1 MTMLQPDPVLLEKQA
16 LQQDVEAREA
26 ALDRAHSFIV
36 QAPAGSGK
44 TELLI
49 QRYLALLSAVDAPEE
64 IIAITFT
71 RKAATE
77 MRVRI
82 LQALSAAG
90 EADSDRPHKLRT
102 QQLARE
108 ALRRDAAKNWAL
120 REQPGRMRILTI
132 DALNGW
138 LARQMP
144 WLSGLG
150 PLSAVTDDAAALYRE
165 TVRAVL
171 LGEAGGRD
179 VRRAVRRLLV
189 HLDNRFGTI
198 ELLLAEMLAIR
209 DQWIG
214 LVEGGLES
222 TAARQLLEH
231 SLKRIIT
238 RHLETLQMHLGAGSI
253 DEALELAGHAAAV
266 LSRDA
271 ERDSGALA
279 ACLENKAVP
288 AADPTDLPVWLA
300 LRQLLLTE
308 SGTFRSPRGINVRLG
323 FAAGDPMKDRL
334 IALLESLSDN
344 EALRES
350 LAGLRGLPSPAF
362 DETQWDVIGSIV
374 AILGACLE
382 ELRAQFTRSGGTDHI
397 EVAAAA
403 RRALGGE
410 LDPTELAMLL
420 EYRIRHIL
428 VDEFQDT
435 SSNQF
440 LLLEQLTAGWSAPDL
455 HTLFLVGD
463 PMQSIYRFREA
474 EVGLFLQVWQQQ
486 RLGSVALRPLLLT
499 RNFRSQRGVVSWI
512 NSVFAR
518 IMPAESDAAAGA
530 VAYSAS
536 IAVHAE
542 EEQSADI
549 QVVYSGSRTEEAR
562 RVALYLQRVLSGEE
576 CGVVDS
582 AAVLVRSRGHLA
594 DLVPALRAAGLR
606 FRAVDLEGL
615 GQNAAVRDLLALVRA
630 IVSPADRIAWLS
642 VLRAPYCGL
651 TIADLHALCHDDAQR
666 PLRGI
671 VADETRLARISED
684 GRRRLARIAPVL
696 EAAIARR
703 GRLTLRALV
712 ESCWITLGAPALLEA
727 EDLDAARAFLSLLEQ
742 HDEGGDLDD
751 AALLEQST
759 SLLYAPPDPEGD
771 VRLQLMTIHK
781 AKGLE
786 FDVVVLPR
794 LDGIPRRESD
804 RLLLWDRNLG
814 DGGLAFLIAPL
825 RQRGSDTDAT
835 YAFVRASRAQKADHE
850 GVRLLNVAATRAKR
864 RLLLSG
870 TLKERMKNGESELSP
885 PTHRS
890 FLSMLWPI
898 VHEDIEQRYREW
910 KESGS
915 DRPET
920 ETTAVAGV
928 LLRRVQAEWTPPAIP
943 EDASADMPVS
953 PGAVQPS
960 DESSRRLH
968 RAGKAARA
976 VGVAV
981 HELLGRLAVDGNM
994 LWMEMEPGLRR
1005 TMISELLQEAGL
1017 QPVDTDA
1024 MQRAY
1029 SAIERTLGDE
1039 RGRWLLHSH
1048 EHSEN
1053 ELAMTGVDDDRVLTI
1068 RIDRTFVDEDGVRWI
1083 VDYKTA
1089 FHEGAG
1095 LEEFLGGQVE
1105 SYRAQLE
1112 RYIRFMRK
1120 WDSRPVRAA
1129 LYFPLLQEWREIIV
1143 RDDLKNDGGD

>member
-1 MTMLQPDPVLLEKQA
+1 MMQPDHAVLEEQA

-82 LQALSAAG
+82 LQALHGAG
-90 EADSDRPHKLRT
+90 EADSERPHKLRT

-150 PLSAVTDDAAALYRE
+150 PLSAVADDAAALYRD

-171 LGEAGGRD
+171 LGETGGRD
-179 VRRAVRRLLV
+179 VRRAVQRLLV

-209 DQWIG
+209 DQWTG
-214 LVEGGLES
+214 LVEGGLDS
-222 TAARQLLEH
+222 AAARQVLEH
-231 SLKRIIT
+231 SLRRIVT
-238 RHLETLQMHLGAGSI
+238 RHLEKLQAQLGAGTI
-253 DEALELAGHAAAV
+253 TEGVALAAHAASV

-271 ERDSGALA
+271 ARDAGAFI
-279 ACLENKAVP
+279 ACLEFEGAPTAEP
-288 AADPTDLPVWLA
+288 ADLPVWLA

-308 SGTFRSPRGINVRLG
+308 SDAFRSPRGINVRLG
-323 FAAGDPMKDRL
+323 FAAGDPMKERL
-334 IALLESLSDN
+334 LALLESLGEN
-344 EALRES
+344 EALREL
-350 LAGLRGLPSPAF
+350 LAGLRRLPSPAF
-362 DETQWDVIGSIV
+362 DETQWDIIGSIV
-374 AILGACLE
+374 TILGACLE

-440 LLLEQLTAGWSAPDL
+440 LLLEQLTAGWSAPDQ

-474 EVGLFLQVWQQQ
+474 EVGLFLQVWQEQ
-486 RLGSVALRPLLLT
+486 RLGSIPLRPLLLT

-512 NSVFAR
+512 NAVFAG
-518 IMPAESDAAAGA
+518 IMPAQSDPTVGA
-530 VAYSAS
+530 VAYAPS
-536 IAVHAE
+536 IAVHAA

-549 QVVYSGSRTEEAR
+549 QVVYSGSRMEEAHR
-562 RVALYLQRVLSGEE
+562 IAAYLRRVLSGEE
-576 CGVVDS
+576 CGTVDS

-651 TIADLHALCHDDAQR
+651 RLDDLHALCHDETQR

-671 VADETRLARISED
+671 IADETRCARLSED
-684 GRRRLARIAPVL
+684 GRRRLARVAPVL
-696 EAAIARR
+696 EAAIMRR

-712 ESCWITLGAPALLEA
+712 EGCWIALGAPALLDA
-727 EDLDAARAFLSLLEQ
+727 ADLDAARAFLSLLEQ

-751 AALLEQST
+751 AALLEEST

-794 LDGIPRRESD
+794 LDGVPRRESD

-814 DGGLAFLIAPL
+814 DDGLDFLIAPL

-850 GVRLLNVAATRAKR
+850 GVRLLYVAATRAKR

-870 TLKERMKNGESELSP
+870 TLKERVKNGEAELRP
-885 PTHRS
+885 PTARS
-890 FLSMLWPI
+890 FFSMLWPI
-898 VHEDIEQRYREW
+898 VQEDVERRYHEW

-915 DRPET
+915 ERTGSD
-920 ETTAVAGV
+920 TAAVTGV
-928 LLRRVQAEWTPPAIP
+928 LLRRVKAEWLPPALPADAASETYSFP
-943 EDASADMPVS
+943 EAA
-953 PGAVQPS
+953 QTS
-960 DESSRRLH
+960 DESTRRLL

-976 VGVAV
+976 VGIAV
-981 HELLGRLAVDGNM
+981 HELLGRLAADGGM
-994 LWMEMEPGLRR
+994 LWIQTEPGRR
-1005 TMISELLQEAGL
+1005 QTMISELLREAGL
-1017 QPVDTDA
+1017 QQDDPDA
-1024 MQRAY
+1024 LQRAY

-1039 RGRWLLHSH
+1039 RGRWLLHPH
-1048 EHSEN
+1048 GQNEN
-1053 ELAMTGVDDDRVLTI
+1053 EFAVTGVDEDRVISI
-1068 RIDRTFVDEDGVRWI
+1068 RIDRTFVDDDGVRWI

-1112 RYIRFMRK
+1112 RYARLMRK
-1120 WDSRPVRAA
+1120 WDARPVRAA
-1129 LYFPLLQEWREIIV
+1129 LYFPLLQEWREIVV
-1143 RDDLKNDGGD
+1143 RDDGENVGGD